1 MVFLTF
7 LPSLLYLIKKQQ
19 RSSKM
24 VNQKF
29 ATEIKSLGFYLE
41 SDNSFNLT
49 NRSKGYDNDCSDD
62 ERDDEFYEDR
72 SSIFYNWARP
82 IITKAKD
89 IAKKHDVNV
98 KIETSAE
105 YGMIDVIVQ

>member
-1 MVFLTF
+1 
-7 LPSLLYLIKKQQ
+7 
-19 RSSKM
+19 M

-72 SSIFYNWARP
+72 SNTFYNWARS
-82 IITKAKD
+82 IITKVKE
-89 IAKKHDVNV
+89 IAKKHDANV